1 MARTATGRPT
11 DLELEILKVLWK
23 LDSGTVRE
31 VWEVISKRR
40 PIGYTTVLKML
51 QIMTDKRMVICD
63 KSEKIHVYQ
72 PRKSYRTMAKQIT
85 EDLVDR
91 VYDGSAARLM
101 LHALESKRVKPQE
114 LAEIRRLLQELEK
127 KGK

>member
-31 VWEVISKRR
+31 VWEVLSKRR
-40 PIGYTTVLKML
+40 PIGYTTILKML

-63 KSEKIHVYQ
+63 KREKIH
-72 PRKSYRTMAKQIT
+72 SYRPRQSSRAVAKLFT
-85 EDLVDR
+85 EDLVER
-91 VYDGSAARLM
+91 VYEGSAGRLM
-101 LHALESKRVKPQE
+101 LHALESKKVKPQE